1 MARAKVTPEA
11 FEAFM
16 AMKKAGVKQKTI
28 ADILGMSVGTIYCM
42 SSAGSYEKYRD
53 YANHHLEQMKQRK
66 EAKSEAVAKAK
77 AEAKA
82 KEERERAMRIAER
95 QREAIREAEAKR
107 GLRKKW
113 DIFGKKR
120 QVNTMKIT
128 FEVEVVD
135 DTYGLIEP
143 ATAVLTAMFNRGDE
157 SRVTVKT
164 NE

>member
-1 MARAKVTPEA
+1 MARARVTPEA

-16 AMKKAGVKQKTI
+16 AMRKAGVKQKTI
-28 ADILGMSVGTIYCM
+28 AEILGLSTGTIYCM

-53 YANHHLEQMKQRK
+53 WANHHLEQMKQRK
-66 EAKSEAVAKAK
+66 AAKAK
-77 AEAKA
+77 VKA
-82 KEERERAMRIAER
+82 KEEHERALQIAEK

-107 GLRKKW
+107 NLREKW
-113 DIFGKKR
+113 GIFGKKR
-120 QVNTMKIT
+120 HANTMKIT
-128 FEVEVVD
+128 FEVEVTD

>member
-11 FEAFM
+11 FEAFK
-16 AMKKAGVKQKTI
+16 AMKEAGVKQKTI
-28 ADILGMSVGTIYCM
+28 ADILGLSAGTIYCM

-53 YANHHLEQMKQRK
+53 WANHHLEQMKQRK
-66 EAKSEAVAKAK
+66 AAKAK
-77 AEAKA
+77 VKA
-82 KEERERAMRIAER
+82 KEEHERALQIAER

-107 GLRKKW
+107 SLREKW
-113 DIFGKKR
+113 SLFGKKR
-120 QVNTMKIT
+120 QANSIKVT

>member
-11 FEAFM
+11 FEAFK
-16 AMKKAGVKQKTI
+16 AMKEAGVKQKTI
-28 ADILGMSVGTIYCM
+28 AEILGLSAGTIYCM

-53 YANHHLEQMKQRK
+53 WANHHLDQMKQRK
-66 EAKSEAVAKAK
+66 AAKAK
-77 AEAKA
+77 VRAE
-82 KEERERAMRIAER
+82 EERKRAMQIAEK

-120 QVNTMKIT
+120 QANTMKIT